1 MIISAEELK
10 FLSSIRSI
18 LMIRA
23 KLPSDFEHVGP
34 ENSEEE
40 DQFYKYRVELADI
53 FKNTLDIPG
62 AKEAV
67 LDELFSYFSTLN
79 THSQVEDIELPLFL
93 IYHFAEKV
101 QDIGALLKTQN
112 KYTDLIGMIV
122 KFPIPQ
128 HRIVIKMYLEN
139 IVRYSAY
146 FDGAKFDEF
155 QYALEHFLV
164 NLRNP
169 DKDVK
174 KHVVYMLYRLAIKN
188 PSLLIS
194 NAQCNKV
201 DDLSQANPIL
211 HVETILKSISEA
223 ISSEFLE
230 ADSVNHLYK
239 TIGMIIGFRKI
250 DPQVQIQLFNRLC
263 DMIISRASKESII
276 AFIEVLSG
284 FTSKVHNEMVP
295 KLKQTAEIVLS
306 YVLQSEKSNDTITS
320 TCLLLQKLIDTLEI
334 ESGIYI
340 KTGLEHL
347 IESVNMDTL
356 ESFFSVI
363 SNFCHK
369 INTGYEVF
377 IPLELLRKLVIQ
389 IISNI
394 PMPTETIS
402 DLAQQAISVRRS
414 LVKILIVLL
423 AKLPQFF
430 DFPEILNL
438 INYIGAMSCNFIESS
453 TPKIAL
459 SLLNK
464 FLETITMNA
473 PNHEVS
479 KHIVVTAFEI
489 SIEILTRKKVNTI
502 TPDISQTTSELVNIH
517 KSLYA
522 LFVKHGQEDQLSL
535 NFQKFIAQDNLR
547 DYIMWLE
554 YMTKC
559 DQKTSQTLFVKL
571 KSVLIS
577 YIEAN
582 KVAR

>member
-62 AKEAV
+62 AKEVV

-194 NAQCNKV
+194 NAQSNKV